1 MTLLLALVLV
11 LQGTA
16 GPVRA
21 PMVTARVTPEQPA
34 IGEPITVELRVRA
47 PAGSEVRFPVLP
59 DTGTRIEPLDPRAM
73 RDASTATYLDRTAVY
88 RFIAWDT
95 GSVSLTFGDVAVR
108 RDGAE
113 QRFPVT
119 LAPIVVRSVLPAD
132 TALRVPRP
140 ERPPLDAFA
149 MRWRLWLA
157 LAVVAALLVWGW
169 RRWRHQRAQRTVVG
183 VDAAERAS
191 DGFAHIAALDLI
203 GAGEPGRHAL
213 AHVGILR
220 RYLADRW
227 PDLPA
232 SLTAAELTQRL
243 PAANFPILPE
253 RVTGV
258 IERAEALAYARAAI
272 AASEAEHLGI
282 ECTGIV
288 ADLEQVWQAR
298 QQAAADATT
307 IKRRPLR

>member
-1 MTLLLALVLV
+1 M
-11 LQGTA
+11 
-16 GPVRA
+16 
-21 PMVTARVTPEQPA
+21 
-34 IGEPITVELRVRA
+34 
-47 PAGSEVRFPVLP
+47 RFPVLP

-95 GSVSLTFGDVAVR
+95 GSVTLTFGDVAVR

-113 QRFPVT
+113 QRFPVA

-132 TALRVPRP
+132 SALRIPRP
-140 ERPPLDAFA
+140 ERPPLDAST

-157 LAVVAALLVWGW
+157 LAVLVALAIWGW
-169 RRWRHQRAQRTVVG
+169 RRWRRWRAARRTLG
-183 VDAAERAS
+183 VDAAVRAADAFS
-191 DGFAHIAALDLI
+191 HIRALDLI

-227 PDLPA
+227 PELPA
-232 SLTAAELTQRL
+232 SLTAAELAERL
-243 PAANFPILPE
+243 PRVGFPILPE
-253 RVTGV
+253 RLTGIV
-258 IERAEALAYARAAI
+258 ERTEALAYARASI
-272 AASEAEHLGI
+272 GASDAERLGI

-288 ADLEQVWQAR
+288 DDLEQVWQAR
-298 QQAAADATT
+298 QEAAAEATG
-307 IKRRPLR
+307 IKRRPL